1 MKIILDTNIWYGLF
15 ENENLLRD
23 LNQSLVTTTFLNYY
37 ELIKNRGIVN
47 NVERSKWIFNKM
59 YEFQTIFEPPFVH
72 IAKQY
77 QFYHYKNIIELEDY
91 IQFLIRYKKGDFIDP
106 ERTNEFFDYNNSMNS
121 DFQNLSVLYNEEA
134 QKIKGRIKDNKKHL
148 MKDSTV
154 LIKEYVVYIVYLAT
168 GKDISNMDFDKVE
181 LLVKTLDLY
190 FKRLEIGDLKST
202 TNDIIDFFMLSYVQP
217 GDLYITKDKKWKK
230 LIIDCGCESYLIS
243 I

>member
-15 ENENLLRD
+15 ENENLLKD
-23 LNQSLVTTTFLNYY
+23 LNQSLITTTFLNYY
-37 ELIKNRGIVN
+37 ELIKNRGIVK
-47 NVERSKWIFNKM
+47 NVERSRWIFNKM
-59 YEFQTIFEPPFVH
+59 NEFQTIFEPPFVH
-72 IAKQY
+72 IAKQH
-77 QFYHYKNIIELEDY
+77 QFYHYKNIVELEDY
-91 IQFLIRYKKGDFIDP
+91 IQFLIRYKKGDFIAP
-106 ERTNEFFDYNNSMNS
+106 ERTDEFLDYIDSMNA
-121 DFQNLSVLYNEEA
+121 DFETLSMSYNEEA
-134 QKIKGRIKDNKKHL
+134 LKIKERIKENKKHL

-154 LIKEYVVYIVYLAT
+154 FIKEYLAYIVNLAT
-168 GKDISNMDFDKVE
+168 GKDIINMDFSKIE

-230 LIIDCGCESYLIS
+230 LIIDCGCENYLFS